1 MTRGKRQIAPILRVI
16 IGLAKIYQKITLS
29 RDIGNIS
36 SISNRA
42 ADIDNRPCN
51 NSRPP
56 IFGRLWIPMDAS
68 NRSILLITASG

>member
-16 IGLAKIYQKITLS
+16 IGLAKIYQKMTLS

-42 ADIDNRPCN
+42 TVRRTRGHASAAQD
-51 NSRPP
+51 
-56 IFGRLWIPMDAS
+56 GRRGI
-68 NRSILLITASG
+68 RIGQ